1 MSWEA
6 LEWAGRQRTEN
17 VAMQCML
24 IVLANAADPD
34 GVAFRWWKNREHW
47 WTYLVER
54 TGLVK
59 GSVYRTI
66 GKLEELNLVSRDLV
80 TPEEGG
86 RAQPVIRLRLDQ
98 VVVAKPKSPSET
110 DSDASEV
117 VEKSP
122 TETEDS
128 KTGLPEY
135 NVQSPSETPQ
145 SPSETV
151 YKSPQSPK
159 NPKEETSP
167 TPPKRE
173 GLESEDSKLKESE
186 EALRR
191 FDEFK
196 RAYPDGIV
204 DLAPA
209 RAEFMTLSD
218 ADQAACVAG
227 VAGYADRCKR
237 RREKSK
243 AGHLYIRRRV
253 WENLAASTSDSTPTL
268 HPPRSPAGRAIT
280 ILHRIAKAPR
290 PLEIRGMISY
300 RHAITPRLLALA
312 DAPPE
317 AEWID
322 TEVGSN
328 PNGAWRAALDSML
341 GGTVRPKLLAIRAPW
356 IFPPGVDGKIYT
368 AETAT
373 GPPIEPQMT
382 EEDEREFTKGLSE

>member
-1 MSWEA
+1 MIVRRRRTRNFTI
-6 LEWAGRQRTEN
+6 LEN
-17 VAMQCML
+17 
-24 IVLANAADPD
+24 
-34 GVAFRWWKNREHW
+34 
-47 WTYLVER
+47 
-54 TGLVK
+54 
-59 GSVYRTI
+59 
-66 GKLEELNLVSRDLV
+66 
-80 TPEEGG
+80 
-86 RAQPVIRLRLDQ
+86 
-98 VVVAKPKSPSET
+98 
-110 DSDASEV
+110 EV
-117 VEKSP
+117 VEDQRLALDEIGLLTWLRSRPDDWEVSRLAIGKRFGIGKEKVGRIFRSLIECGWMVREITLPGEPARYVVNDEPGTEVEMTPDQLAEIGDRDAPKGVVTNVSQAGYPP
-122 TETEDS
+122 TGDSTAGDPPPEKPPSLTRTES
-128 KTGLPEY
+128 KQE
-135 NVQSPSETPQ
+135 Q
-145 SPSETV
+145 
-151 YKSPQSPK
+151 
-159 NPKEETSP
+159 ETSP
-167 TPPKRE
+167 TPPKQG
-173 GLESEDSKLKESE
+173 GLESEDSNSKESE

-196 RAYPDGIV
+196 RSYPDGIV

-209 RAEFMTLSD
+209 RAEFMALSD
-218 ADQAACVAG
+218 ADQVACIAG
-227 VAGYADRCKR
+227 VAGYADRCRR

-243 AGHLYIRRRV
+243 AGHLYIRKRV
-253 WENLAASTSDSTPTL
+253 WENLAAPASESAPTL

-356 IFPPGVDGKIYT
+356 IFPPGVDGKLYT